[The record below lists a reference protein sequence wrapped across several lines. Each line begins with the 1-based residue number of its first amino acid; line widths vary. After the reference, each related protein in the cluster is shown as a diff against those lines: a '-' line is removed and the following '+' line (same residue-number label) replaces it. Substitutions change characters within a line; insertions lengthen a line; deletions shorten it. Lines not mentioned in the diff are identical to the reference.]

1 MDKINSIKAKMNDRF
16 KDYPEFQLLHNGNHN
31 LYNEYDI
38 EFKDD
43 KYIIVYYDWRNKKE
57 LYQSAIELEVIREL
71 TLIFSEQISLDF
83 AKKNKLEYI
92 DNRILWFAKHVDL
105 LLAFKEF
112 EIAKIKIMEYT
123 ELLGCNIFGS
133 YEEIY
138 ANMEP

>member
-1 MDKINSIKAKMNDRF
+1 MNDRF
-16 KDYPEFQLLHNGNHN
+16 KDYPEFQLLQNGNPN
-31 LYNEYDI
+31 LSNEYDI

-112 EIAKIKIMEYT
+112 EIAKIKIMEYI

-133 YEEIY
+133 YEEIF
-138 ANMEP
+138 AKTEP